1 MKMNLTWHLNT
12 SVKNNSC
19 IGTFESKENFPIY
32 WIVICVL
39 NALLSFTALFGNSA
53 ILITIWKTSSLHT
66 VANILLASL
75 AVSDL
80 AVGLVV
86 QPLFIAYLLGRSI
99 TQIYNISSYFLCYV
113 SFITITAIT
122 VDRLLAIQLHLRY
135 HALVTPFRVTWI
147 VIFIWVF
154 SGVGA
159 LLFRLNLIRF
169 RTVTFIAIVS
179 LLLVNFA
186 VYFKIYLMVRRHQRQ
201 IQHQQQQYQLQ
212 ANNGNILS
220 VTRLKKTALNTFLV
234 YILLLVCYTPYS
246 IALMAVVSSF
256 SVQYRTS
263 LTLLY
268 LNSSLN
274 PFLYCWRDREIRTAT
289 KRVFCGLF

>member
-1 MKMNLTWHLNT
+1 M
-12 SVKNNSC
+12 
-19 IGTFESKENFPIY
+19 
-32 WIVICVL
+32 

-179 LLLVNFA
+179 LLVVNFA
-186 VYFKIYLMVRRHQRQ
+186 VYFKIYLIVRRHKRQ
-201 IQHQQQQYQLQ
+201 IQQQQHQLQ
-212 ANNGNILS
+212 AKNGNILS
-220 VTRLKKTALNTFLV
+220 VTSLKKTALTL
-234 YILLLVCYTPYS
+234 
-246 IALMAVVSSF
+246 SSF
-256 SVQYRTS
+256 IFYFWVVTRRSPS
-263 LTLLY
+263 LLRLD
-268 LNSSLN
+268 S
-274 PFLYCWRDREIRTAT
+274 D
-289 KRVFCGLF
+289 RVFFTIEQL